1 MDQFILIHNAEY
13 FIAIQEE
20 PVTLLMTVDPAD
32 EIAHLHTCIPRKF
45 YFMFGQDTFN
55 ADRNELSSDE
65 DGENEDEESE
75 ELFRVALRRGHQR
88 PSSSRALPH
97 NSSTLMH
104 PPTSPNTHSPTPL
117 TDDPPTSLV
126 LHTNPLQWG
135 ESLVEL
141 SVLPCCIWTK
151 NFIPS
156 PGRYDSLFTGHQPIL
171 DKVYE
176 LASSNSPYPATEMI
190 VQARTVETLAD
201 ELRASLERAAKK
213 GDFTEVLSQ
222 QRSFQV

>member
-1 MDQFILIHNAEY
+1 M
-13 FIAIQEE
+13 
-20 PVTLLMTVDPAD
+20 
-32 EIAHLHTCIPRKF
+32 
-45 YFMFGQDTFN
+45 
-55 ADRNELSSDE
+55 
-65 DGENEDEESE
+65 
-75 ELFRVALRRGHQR
+75 ALRRGHQR
-88 PSSSRALPH
+88 PSSLRALPH
-97 NSSTLMH
+97 NSSILVH
-104 PPTSPNTHSPTPL
+104 PPTSPNAHSPTPL
-117 TDDPPTSLV
+117 TDDPPTSPV
-126 LHTNPLQWG
+126 LHTNPLQRG

-141 SVLPCCIWTK
+141 SVLPRCIWTK

-156 PGRYDSLFTGHQPIL
+156 PGRYDGLFTGHQPIL